1 MQSPAVDNE
10 DVCLIRHTL
19 SQYKPGSTRDLRDHN
34 FRRVC
39 LQLFGLVGHG
49 KSSLINSCLCVVQD
63 CHFSNEAG
71 SGRTGK
77 PFTMARK
84 EYKLTDSV
92 YIIDNRGLNQMT
104 KDEKLEVA
112 AQFRK
117 LRTMGEVEWEFE
129 LERTVNQLEDRYKNQ
144 CMDFIVP
151 VLVYSVKH
159 TFSNVSNNIG
169 AFLIDAFEITGIV
182 PIVVLTN
189 HKDQNITD
197 TCQLFEEL
205 GAQHIIDLDNYT
217 TTNSARN
224 LDTDS
229 KVLRLLNVCLQEADR
244 GIQKKQN
251 LDPQLEFIKKSVN
264 QIKAEMLRQKEMK
277 EEALSRSINEKM
289 DVIRKK
295 DNELIEKEQD
305 LEAKKR
311 QISRLNSDLED
322 LDRKLKMSYYR

>member
-112 AQFRK
+112 AQFR
-117 LRTMGEVEWEFE
+117 
-129 LERTVNQLEDRYKNQ
+129 
-144 CMDFIVP
+144 
-151 VLVYSVKH
+151 
-159 TFSNVSNNIG
+159 
-169 AFLIDAFEITGIV
+169 IV